1 MQPAKE
7 RIKRKSDLLE
17 RSFELEKQTIL
28 NEELETKNTA
38 GLVALDSKIDD
49 LNRSKFES
57 NCKKNLENNEQKH
70 LKSDHFRRSFTKN
83 VRKIFTE
90 T

>member
-70 LKSDHFRRSFTKN
+70 LKTDHFRRSFTKN